1 MSTTN
6 AKANPEYVIYSLQ
19 NQLAEANLKIA
30 ERDAVITE
38 YFQKIKDLESEID
51 ELRNEK
57 IKQLDAESG
66 E

>member
-1 MSTTN
+1 MSMKN
-6 AKANPEYVIYSLQ
+6 VKANPEYMIYSLQ

-38 YFQKIKDLESEID
+38 YFQKIKDLEIEID

>member
-1 MSTTN
+1 MSTKK

-38 YFQKIKDLESEID
+38 YYQKIQELEKELAELKD
-51 ELRNEK
+51 K
-57 IKQLDAESG
+57 VK
-66 E
+66 